1 MGNGNSEKTCS
12 ESKLV
17 RGIQNQ
23 FNKSEVNNMT
33 FEEKLQAYA
42 ELTVKISV
50 NIQPGQYLLVNTSVD
65 ALDFARIVV
74 KEAYK
79 AGAGRVHVNFS
90 DEEMERAY
98 FDYASDEEFNRF
110 PEWIVKM
117 NDELIERKGALLMI
131 DATDPDKFTGI
142 SSERLATY
150 QKVAGAAL
158 RNNRNA
164 VMKDSIAWSMVAVP
178 SPKWASKV
186 FPDLAAEDQV
196 PALWEAIFKAVRI
209 GEGSTIEK
217 WREHVTNLESRAVL
231 LNDKKYMKLHYTA
244 PGTDLT
250 IALAPQHKW
259 VTGGGK
265 TPDDTIFMANMPT
278 EEVYTL
284 PMKQGV
290 NGYVS
295 NTKPLVYQGNIIDG
309 FKLTFEEG
317 KIVKA
322 EAQVGHDLLQELIN
336 VDEGS
341 CYLGEVALVPHESP
355 ISALGI
361 LYFNTLFDENASNH
375 LAIGKAYPTCLE
387 DGRDLENDQLE
398 TLGANISVTHEDFM
412 IGSSEMDIDGILPD
426 GTVEPIFRK
435 GSWAF

>member
-1 MGNGNSEKTCS
+1 
-12 ESKLV
+12 
-17 RGIQNQ
+17 
-23 FNKSEVNNMT
+23 MT

-42 ELTVKISV
+42 ELTVKIGV

-65 ALDFARIVV
+65 ALDFVRLVV

-90 DEEMERAY
+90 DEKIDCAY
-98 FDYASDEEFNRF
+98 FDHASDEEFNRF

-117 NDELIERKGALLMI
+117 NDELIERKGALLII
-131 DATDPDKFTGI
+131 DATDPDKFAGI
-142 SSERLATY
+142 SADRLATY
-150 QKVAGAAL
+150 QKVSGAAL
-158 RNNRNA
+158 ENNRNA
-164 VMKDSIAWSMVAVP
+164 VMKDLIAWSMVAVP
-178 SPKWASKV
+178 SSKWASKV
-186 FPDLAAEDQV
+186 FPNLAAEEQV
-196 PALWEAIFKAVRI
+196 PALWEAIFKVVRI
-209 GEGSTIEK
+209 GEGNAVEK
-217 WREHVTNLESRAVL
+217 WREHVANLESRAVL
-231 LNDKKYMKLHYTA
+231 LNNKKYAKLHYTA

-250 IALAPQHKW
+250 IALAPEHKW
-259 VTGGGK
+259 ITGGGK

-317 KIVKA
+317 KIIKT
-322 EAQVGHDLLQELIN
+322 EAQRGHDLLQELIN
-336 VDEGS
+336 VDEGA
-341 CYLGEVALVPHESP
+341 CYLGEIALVPHESP
-355 ISALGI
+355 ISASGI

-398 TLGANISVTHEDFM
+398 TLGANISVIHEDFM
-412 IGSSEMDIDGILPD
+412 IGNSEMDIDGILPD

>member
-1 MGNGNSEKTCS
+1 
-12 ESKLV
+12 
-17 RGIQNQ
+17 
-23 FNKSEVNNMT
+23 MT

-42 ELTVKISV
+42 ELLVKVGV

-65 ALDFARIVV
+65 ALEFARLVV

-79 AGAGRVHVNFS
+79 AGAGRVHVNLS
-90 DEEMERAY
+90 DDEVDRAY
-98 FDYASDEEFNRF
+98 FEHASDEEFNCF

-131 DATDPDKFTGI
+131 DAEDPDKLAGI
-142 SSERLATY
+142 SADRLATY
-150 QKVAGAAL
+150 QKVSGAAL
-158 RNNRNA
+158 GNNRNA
-164 VMKDSIAWSMVAVP
+164 IMKDLIAWSMIAVP
-178 SPKWASKV
+178 SSKWASKV
-186 FPDLAAEDQV
+186 FPNLAAEDQV
-196 PALWEAIFKAVRI
+196 PALWEAIFKTVHI
-209 GEGSTIEK
+209 GEGNVVEK

-231 LNDKKYMKLHYTA
+231 LNNKKYAKLHYTA

-259 VTGGGK
+259 ITGGGK

-284 PMKQGV
+284 PMKHGV

-295 NTKPLVYQGNIIDG
+295 NTKPLVYQGNIIDD

-322 EAQVGHDLLQELIN
+322 EAQIGHDLLQELMN

-355 ISALGI
+355 ISASGI

-387 DGRDLENDQLE
+387 GGRDLENDQLE
-398 TLGANISVTHEDFM
+398 ALGANISVTHVDFM
-412 IGSSEMDIDGILPD
+412 IGSSEMDIDGMLPD

>member
-1 MGNGNSEKTCS
+1 
-12 ESKLV
+12 
-17 RGIQNQ
+17 
-23 FNKSEVNNMT
+23 MT

-42 ELTVKISV
+42 ELLVKVGV

-65 ALDFARIVV
+65 ALDFARRVV

-79 AGAGRVHVNFS
+79 AGAGRVHVNLS
-90 DEEMERAY
+90 DDEMDRAY
-98 FDYASDEEFNRF
+98 FEHASDEEFNRF

-131 DATDPDKFTGI
+131 DAADPDKFTGI
-142 SSERLATY
+142 SADRLATY

-164 VMKDSIAWSMVAVP
+164 VMKDLIAWSMVAVP
-178 SPKWASKV
+178 SSKWASKV
-186 FPDLAAEDQV
+186 FPNLAAEDQV

-209 GEGSTIEK
+209 GESNAVEK

-231 LNDKKYMKLHYTA
+231 LNNKKYAKLHYTA

-259 VTGGGK
+259 ITGGGI

-322 EAQVGHDLLQELIN
+322 EAQSGHDLLQELIN

-355 ISALGI
+355 ISASGI

-387 DGRDLENDQLE
+387 SGRDLENDQLE
-398 TLGANISVTHEDFM
+398 ALGANISVTHEDFM
-412 IGSSEMDIDGILPD
+412 IGSGEMDIDGILPD